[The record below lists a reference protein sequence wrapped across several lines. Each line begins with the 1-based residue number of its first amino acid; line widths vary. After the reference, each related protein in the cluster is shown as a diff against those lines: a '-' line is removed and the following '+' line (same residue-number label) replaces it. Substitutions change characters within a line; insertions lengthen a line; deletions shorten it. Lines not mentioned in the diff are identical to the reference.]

1 MKPRACLYLPWMLL
15 ACHTAPGPDDTDV
28 GVVDTDVVG
37 VWNPRMPEAAQ
48 AFDAPRG
55 FVARRAVFHLHSPY
69 SHDACDGAGWV
80 NGVMDTTC
88 EADLR
93 RALCTDRY
101 DVAFVTDHPDY
112 GDQQPWEALFHV
124 HPGDELIRGEG
135 DDILANKITCDD
147 GHVVLWR
154 QGFEDELMPVGMRHQ
169 IVAPTQE
176 ERHTIM
182 NASDAS
188 AVAAMIEAGGTVMIA
203 HTESKDPQHLA
214 ELQDA
219 GLHAVEAFNVHA
231 MFAPNIR
238 GDFLGLDP
246 LGFLAD
252 LGPFTSSSSDAQPDL
267 LFLAVHVQQDVSV
280 AKWDALLQR
289 GPMMATAGAD
299 THQNVLPAI
308 LSDGERVDS
317 YRRGLRW
324 FTTVLLAKS
333 DSLADVDEAVA
344 SRRAFIAFEILGTP
358 RGFDFHLETDAG
370 VVEMGGD
377 SAATGKLVV
386 TCPTLASG
394 SPRGEGK
401 PDISVIVYKDGQEFQ
416 QGCGEWPVERGVYR
430 VRVDMVPNHLTEF
443 LGSVPT
449 NLIKSYPWIYSGA
462 IRVAM
467 E

>member
-1 MKPRACLYLPWMLL
+1 M
-15 ACHTAPGPDDTDV
+15 
-28 GVVDTDVVG
+28 
-37 VWNPRMPEAAQ
+37 
-48 AFDAPRG
+48 
-55 FVARRAVFHLHSPY
+55 
-69 SHDACDGAGWV
+69 
-80 NGVMDTTC
+80 
-88 EADLR
+88 
-93 RALCTDRY
+93 
-101 DVAFVTDHPDY
+101 
-112 GDQQPWEALFHV
+112 
-124 HPGDELIRGEG
+124 
-135 DDILANKITCDD
+135 
-147 GHVVLWR
+147 
-154 QGFEDELMPVGMRHQ
+154 
-169 IVAPTQE
+169 
-176 ERHTIM
+176 
-182 NASDAS
+182 
-188 AVAAMIEAGGTVMIA
+188 
-203 HTESKDPQHLA
+203 
-214 ELQDA
+214 
-219 GLHAVEAFNVHA
+219 
-231 MFAPNIR
+231 
-238 GDFLGLDP
+238 
-246 LGFLAD
+246 
-252 LGPFTSSSSDAQPDL
+252 
-267 LFLAVHVQQDVSV
+267 
-280 AKWDALLQR
+280 
-289 GPMMATAGAD
+289 
-299 THQNVLPAI
+299 LPAI

-370 VVEMGGD
+370 EVEMGGD